1 MKRKILPMLG
11 LMAAMTLVACGGN
24 KSEAAPTSKA
34 PAATSKAPA
43 TSKATSKSSAAPQ
56 SKEPTPVA
64 EWVADGAKN
73 GSVNPEKWGT
83 DATKKAYRLDIT
95 DATGWNT
102 SESKM
107 NAKSGDNSKSTWT
120 VAGIPNGTYEI
131 DMSVKMTSSS
141 HSNRYWFNHALNN
154 KDDSGNSPDGATE
167 DPFRYFF
174 KLNGADTAINPTVTE
189 TWGEQ
194 GLSNTDFKA
203 VTVVASVAITDL
215 TSFQLVHGNIGYSLF
230 VEYVRLIAK

>member
-11 LMAAMTLVACGGN
+11 LMAAMTLVACGGKTSTEPA
-24 KSEAAPTSKA
+24 KSTAKST
-34 PAATSKAPA
+34 PAA

-107 NAKSGDNSKSTWT
+107 NAKSGENSMSTWT
-120 VAGIPNGTYEI
+120 VAGIPNGKYEI
-131 DMSVKMTSSS
+131 DMSVKMTNAGHSS
-141 HSNRYWFNHALNN
+141 RYWFNHALNG
-154 KDDSGNSPDGATE
+154 KDDSGNPPDNDGESA
-167 DPFRYFF
+167 FRYFF
-174 KLNGADTAINPTVTE
+174 KLNSTGSEINPTVTE

-194 GLSNTDFKA
+194 GLSADEFKA
-203 VTVVASVAITDL
+203 VTVVAEVTVTDL
-215 TSFQLVHGNIGYSLF
+215 TSFQLIHGNIGYSLF

>member
-95 DATGWNT
+95 DATGWHT

-107 NAKSGDNSKSTWT
+107 NAKSGDDSMSTWT

-131 DMSVKMTSSS
+131 DMSVKMTNSS
-141 HSNRYWFNHALNN
+141 HTDRYWYNMAIAGNETKTSSQD
-154 KDDSGNSPDGATE
+154 KDTE
-167 DPFRYFF
+167 DPYRYFF
-174 KLNGADTAINPTVTE
+174 KLNGGAAVNPSVTE
-189 TWGEQ
+189 NWGDQ
-194 GLSNTDFKA
+194 GLTADSFKA
-203 VTVVASVAITDL
+203 VTVVATVTVTDL
-215 TSFQLVHGNIGYSLF
+215 TSFQLIHGNIGYSLF
-230 VEYVRLIAK
+230 IEYVRLIAK

>member
-154 KDDSGNSPDGATE
+154 KDDNGNPPDGATE
-167 DPFRYFF
+167 DPFRYFIE
-174 KLNGADTAINPTVTE
+174 LNGTAAYPTTTQ

-194 GLSNTDFKA
+194 GLSNSAFKTANEVINKVA
-203 VTVVASVAITDL
+203 VSGL
-215 TSFQLVHGNIGYSLF
+215 TTFAMRHGNIGYSLIIQS
-230 VEYVRLIAK
+230 VRLIAL

>member
-24 KSEAAPTSKA
+24 KSEATPTSKA

-154 KDDSGNSPDGATE
+154 KDDNGNPADSATE

-174 KLNGADTAINPTVTE
+174 KLNSTGDAINPTVTD
-189 TWGEQ
+189 TWGDQ
-194 GLSNTDFKA
+194 GLTNTDFKA
-203 VTVVASVAITDL
+203 VTVVAEVTVTDL
-215 TSFQLVHGNIGYSLF
+215 TSFQLIHGNIGYSLF